1 MVRPLSSLA
10 KFSFVISNIRFPL
23 SRHLAE
29 TDRCSR
35 DCATVDMQVI
45 GRKAHP
51 PTSLNGWVGCQND
64 AVCESS
70 CLTDNLGFPRMQA
83 VSVEVLRCL
92 HIGHASILD
101 QAHGLKLELPR
112 ELPSLHDPPPV
123 PSKHLTRCL
132 RNRVQARPVP
142 EVLRGPQQ
150 KRQNRRERM
159 IVRNSSTMSERST
172 GQPS

>member
-1 MVRPLSSLA
+1 
-10 KFSFVISNIRFPL
+10 
-23 SRHLAE
+23 
-29 TDRCSR
+29 
-35 DCATVDMQVI
+35 MQVI

-112 ELPSLHDPPPV
+112 ELPSLHDPPPA

-132 RNRVQARPVP
+132 RNRVQATMHKALVISAKDLLVEAKDHQR
-142 EVLRGPQQ
+142 
-150 KRQNRRERM
+150 KC
-159 IVRNSSTMSERST
+159 SSGLPRST
-172 GQPS
+172 HPPAKPTAAAN